1 MLFSIPQNGEL
12 TLRKFGDSNLLIT
25 KNLDF
30 VLETPENEAFEA
42 PKSTK
47 TPILC
52 SKRMKTRVSKPKKA
66 QKHRFCARNDVKLA
80 SGSII
85 AEPLTVNLSFLQI
98 TEHASKMQ
106 MSNNQIIN
114 FYQRAR

>member
-1 MLFSIPQNGEL
+1 MA
-12 TLRKFGDSNLLIT
+12 KAH
-25 KNLDF
+25 KNPIF
-30 VLETPENEAFEA
+30 VLEKPENGGSDSQ
-42 PKSTK
+42 KRTK
-47 TPILC
+47 NPILC
-52 SKRMKTRVSKPKKA
+52 SKRLKTRVSKPKKA

-98 TEHASKMQ
+98 TEHAFKMQ
-106 MSNNQIIN
+106 ISNNQIIN

>member
-1 MLFSIPQNGEL
+1 M
-12 TLRKFGDSNLLIT
+12 
-25 KNLDF
+25 
-30 VLETPENEAFEA
+30 PENEGSEGK
-42 PKSTK
+42 KSTK
-47 TPILC
+47 TPIVC
-52 SKRMKTRVSKPKKA
+52 SEKEE
-66 QKHRFCARNDVKLA
+66 LA

-106 MSNNQIIN
+106 ISNNQIIN